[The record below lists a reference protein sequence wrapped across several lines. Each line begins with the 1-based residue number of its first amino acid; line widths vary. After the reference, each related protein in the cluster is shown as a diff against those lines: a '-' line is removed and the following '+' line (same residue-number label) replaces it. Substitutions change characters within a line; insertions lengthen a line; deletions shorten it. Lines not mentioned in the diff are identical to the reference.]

1 MSTKNS
7 THAVDALQDV
17 RSAVAAIASVGQ
29 YNDQD
34 VILRKLSLI
43 HI

>member
-29 YNDQD
+29 YNCLLYTSDAAD
-34 VILRKLSLI
+34 E
-43 HI
+43 

>member
-29 YNDQD
+29 Y
-34 VILRKLSLI
+34 LSLI